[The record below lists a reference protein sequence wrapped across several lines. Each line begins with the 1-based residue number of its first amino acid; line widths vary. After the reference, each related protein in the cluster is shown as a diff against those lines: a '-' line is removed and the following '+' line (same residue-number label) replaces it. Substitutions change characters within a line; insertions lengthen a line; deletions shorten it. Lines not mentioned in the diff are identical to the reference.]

1 MDGIRN
7 TQSKYHTARL
17 GVVVLAM
24 FGFGFALG
32 PIYNALCEVTGLN
45 GKMKLEAAEAFTGAV
60 DTSRWVTVEFVTT
73 VNGGAPM
80 QFRAVSDR
88 VRVHPGEATTVEF
101 IAQNNEA
108 HAIVAQ
114 AVPNVSPWNAAKH
127 LRKTE
132 CFCFNAQPFAAG
144 EEKRMPMRFVLDPEL
159 PPEVEVVTLAY
170 TFFDVTELA
179 QQGKLEPRS

>member
-1 MDGIRN
+1 MN
-7 TQSKYHTARL
+7 SESKRHTARL
-17 GVVVLAM
+17 AVVVVAM
-24 FGFGFALG
+24 FGFGYALG
-32 PIYNALCEVTGLN
+32 PIYNALCEITGIN
-45 GKMKLEAAEAFTGAV
+45 GKMKLEAVAEKAGAV
-60 DTSRWVTVEFVTT
+60 DGSRFVTVEFVTT

-80 QFRAVSDR
+80 QFRAVTDR
-88 VRVHPGEATTVEF
+88 VRVHPGEAAMVEF
-101 IAQNNEA
+101 VARNTQA

-114 AVPNVSPWNAAKH
+114 AVPNVTPWSAAKH

-132 CFCFNAQPFAAG
+132 CFCFNEQPFAAG